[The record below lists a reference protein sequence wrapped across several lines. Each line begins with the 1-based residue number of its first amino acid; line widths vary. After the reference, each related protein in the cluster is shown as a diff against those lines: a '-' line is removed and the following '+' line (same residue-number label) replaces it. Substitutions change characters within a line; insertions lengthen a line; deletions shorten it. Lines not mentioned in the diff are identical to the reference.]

1 VKRRPMVL
9 VDPPAPP
16 GATAN
21 RDGAGGLG
29 ALTPG
34 EGGFRYPPLALAT
47 AAAALRQEGY
57 TVLVVDAP
65 AEGLGLEATLGRIPQ
80 QPELFVVLSSWA
92 TAGPDEAFLQALR
105 AARPGGKV
113 LLLASVLGVW
123 ESGALTRQA
132 DAWLLG
138 DGELYV
144 VQAVKAVAEGASGL
158 LTPQA
163 LGLPGYSEE
172 GRRLAL
178 AGLPVPAWD
187 LLPWKRYPFLTALT
201 SRGCPDGCAYCPYA
215 VGQGDAFRSR
225 PSEEVVEELAYVARR
240 FRPPRVILRDPVFA
254 RDPDRVAA
262 IAEGLAR
269 AGVRLNWECES
280 RPEHFGDERLLR
292 LLRRAGCSSIKVG
305 LESADPGLLAALGRA
320 DPAGA
325 DEYLEGMRRLV
336 ETCRRVGLP
345 CRPFVMVGLPGQTVE
360 GVRRTAEFL
369 EEMQPAY
376 LHVKRF
382 VCYPGTRLWEE
393 GCQLSEPAA
402 VQKQEAILG
411 AVPLVP
417 PARPA
422 LWRRAAARLRRMRT

>member
-215 VGQGDAFRSR
+215 VGQGEGGCLPVAPLRRSR
-225 PSEEVVEELAYVARR
+225 GGTGIR
-240 FRPPRVILRDPVFA
+240 RPPVP
-254 RDPDRVAA
+254 AA
-262 IAEGLAR
+262 PGDS
-269 AGVRLNWECES
+269 AG
-280 RPEHFGDERLLR
+280 
-292 LLRRAGCSSIKVG
+292 
-305 LESADPGLLAALGRA
+305 PGLRPRSGPGGGHRRGSGPGRR
-320 DPAGA
+320 PA
-325 DEYLEGMRRLV
+325 ELGMRV
-336 ETCRRVGLP
+336 ET
-345 CRPFVMVGLPGQTVE
+345 
-360 GVRRTAEFL
+360 
-369 EEMQPAY
+369 
-376 LHVKRF
+376 
-382 VCYPGTRLWEE
+382 
-393 GCQLSEPAA
+393 
-402 VQKQEAILG
+402 
-411 AVPLVP
+411 
-417 PARPA
+417 
-422 LWRRAAARLRRMRT
+422 